1 LSVLP
6 EQSATKAED
15 SETARQVQYLVKEL
29 ANMKGL
35 NVFPFEVTICLEH
48 YLKPQFLISNFGF
61 DKL

>member
-48 YLKPQFLISNFGF
+48 YL
-61 DKL
+61 